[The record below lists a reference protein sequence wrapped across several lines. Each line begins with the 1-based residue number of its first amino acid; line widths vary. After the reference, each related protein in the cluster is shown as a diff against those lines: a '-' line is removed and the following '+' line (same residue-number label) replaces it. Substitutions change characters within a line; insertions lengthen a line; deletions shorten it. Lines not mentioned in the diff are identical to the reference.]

1 MDRGKQGISDQS
13 LRTNRNLARPI
24 YERNISRSQ
33 QENIG
38 TNPDRR
44 FGGSNP
50 RGNTLKAPAG
60 LNTQV
65 QGESNRMTPQRV
77 KTLGHQVISNTPFHK
92 DPLKVAQMKQS
103 VSLEQPQILRKG
115 RYGDELGLSG
125 VGPTKFSP
133 NPVMK
138 QSAVYSGVH
147 TMRGHTDRDRAKM
160 MRNVET
166 TRANNN
172 NLNRDR
178 VFN

>member
-24 YERNISRSQ
+24 YERNLSRSQ
-33 QENIG
+33 QERVG
-38 TNPDRR
+38 TNPNRA

-50 RGNTLKAPAG
+50 RGNKLKAPAG

-65 QGESNRMTPQRV
+65 QGESNRITPKSQ
-77 KTLGHQVISNTPFHK
+77 KTLSHQVIGLTPFHK
-92 DPLKVAQMKQS
+92 DTFKVAQMNQS
-103 VSLEQPQILRKG
+103 VSLKQPQILRRG
-115 RYGDELGLSG
+115 RYGRALGMSG

-138 QSAVYSGVH
+138 QSGVH